1 MYQGRSDRCRSF
13 ITDYSRQAIS
23 FSKFDYDLLKHRLGI
38 RVNKIHS
45 SLMVDRFGER
55 LTKELIRQNDTR
67 LLSEMIDVVEARN
80 FQPLHRLLSL
90 IENSVHTHVRN

>member
-1 MYQGRSDRCRSF
+1 
-13 ITDYSRQAIS
+13 
-23 FSKFDYDLLKHRLGI
+23 
-38 RVNKIHS
+38 
-45 SLMVDRFGER
+45 MVDRFGER

-67 LLSEMIDVVEARN
+67 LLSEMIEVVEARN